1 MKRNGLRLGAALC
14 AVVGGALALA
24 AVRADEAPAY
34 KNPRLPVEARVA
46 DLLARMTLDEKVA
59 QLGSIWG
66 QKAQAQD
73 DKGVFDPAKAKK
85 LLANGI
91 GQVSRPSEVRQS
103 GGPWRTA
110 REAATYVNAVQKFLV
125 EDTRLGIPAMFHE
138 EAVHGFAALG
148 ATIFPVPIGLAST
161 WDPAQ
166 IEKVMTVAAQ
176 EARARG
182 VQQVLA
188 PVIDLARDPR
198 WGRTEETYGEDTYL
212 VTRLGVGAI
221 RGYQGPTLPL
231 ADGKVFAT
239 AKHFAVHGPH
249 EGGIN
254 TAPSNISER
263 VIREQY
269 LPPFEAAVKE
279 AHVYAVMPSY
289 NEVDGVPSTK
299 NRWLLDTVLRQEWHF
314 GGLVTSDYY
323 AVDQLR
329 GQHMVAADPAE
340 AARVALGAG
349 VDIELP
355 DTQAYATLTQ
365 QVKEGRVGMATI
377 DTSVARVLRAKFL
390 AGLFEKPYADVAE
403 AERVSNTPEHQKLA
417 LETAQRSIILLK
429 NDKGLLPLDRKR
441 IKTMA
446 VIGPNAKGVH
456 LGGYAVDPG
465 RGVDI
470 LTGIQEKLGKDVKV
484 TYAEGCRITEKESS
498 YATWY
503 KDEVVLGDPVKN
515 RQRIKEAVPVA
526 QAADVVV
533 LVLGGNEST
542 AREAW
547 ADNHLGDAAD
557 LDLFGQQDELIEA
570 VVKTGKPVV
579 ALLLNGRPYS
589 INKLTASVS
598 AILEGWYLGQEGGTA
613 AADVLFGD
621 VNPGGKL
628 PITFPRSAGQLPVYY
643 SRKPTSFRGY
653 LGSSR
658 EPLFVFGHGLSYT
671 TFEISNLRIEPAEIG
686 PGGTATVQVDVTN
699 TGKRA
704 GDEVVQLYIRDRV
717 SSVTRPVKELR
728 GFERVGLEA
737 GQKRTLSFTL
747 GPDALSL
754 IDDRMIR
761 VVEPG
766 AFDVMVGNSSANLPA
781 KGTLQV
787 VAR

>member
-1 MKRNGLRLGAALC
+1 MERSGVRR
-14 AVVGGALALA
+14 VVVALALLGGTLA
-24 AVRADEAPAY
+24 LVTVRADDPPAY
-34 KNPRLPVEARVA
+34 KNPRLSVEARVS
-46 DLLARMTLDEKVA
+46 DLLARMTLEEKVA

-66 QKAQAQD
+66 QKAEVQD
-73 DKGVFDPAKAKK
+73 EKGIFDPAKAKK
-85 LLANGI
+85 LLGNGI
-91 GQVSRPSEVRQS
+91 GEVSRPSEVRQS

-110 REAATYVNAVQKFLV
+110 REAATYVNAVQKFLI
-125 EDTRLGIPAMFHE
+125 EETRLGIPALFHE

-166 IEKVMTVAAQ
+166 LEKVMTVAAR

-212 VTRLGVGAI
+212 VTRLGVSAI
-221 RGYQGPTLPL
+221 RGYQGTTLPL

-254 TAPSNISER
+254 TAPANISER

-289 NEVDGVPSTK
+289 NEIDGLPSTK

-329 GQHMVAADPAE
+329 TQHMVAADAAE
-340 AARVALGAG
+340 AARVALRAG
-349 VDIELP
+349 VDVELP
-355 DTQAYATLTQ
+355 DTQTYATLPQ
-365 QVKEGRVGMATI
+365 QVKDGRVSLAAI
-377 DTSVARVLRAKFL
+377 DTAVTRVLRAKFL
-390 AGLFEKPYADVAE
+390 AGVFEKPYADPAE
-403 AERVSNTPEHQKLA
+403 AERVSNAPDHQKVA

-429 NDKGLLPLDRKR
+429 NDKGLLPLDRKK
-441 IKTMA
+441 IKTLA

-465 RGVDI
+465 RGIDI
-470 LTGIQEKLGKDVKV
+470 LTGIRDKVGKDLKV
-484 TYAEGCRITEKESS
+484 TYAEGCRITENESS
-498 YATWY
+498 YLTWY
-503 KDEVVLGDPVKN
+503 KDDVVLGDPVKN

-526 QAADVVV
+526 QAADAVV

-542 AREAW
+542 SREAW
-547 ADNHLGDAAD
+547 ADNHLGDTAD
-557 LDLFGQQDELIEA
+557 LDLLGQQDELVDA

-579 ALLLNGRPYS
+579 VLLLNGRPHS
-589 INKLTASVS
+589 IAHVAASVS

-628 PITFPRSAGQLPVYY
+628 PITIPRSVGQLPVYY
-643 SRKPTSFRGY
+643 ARKPTSFRGY

-671 TFEISNLRIEPAEIG
+671 TFDIGNLRIEPAEIG
-686 PGGTATVQVDVTN
+686 PAGMATVKVDVTN
-699 TGKRA
+699 TGRRA
-704 GDEVVQLYIRDRV
+704 GDEVVQLYIRDVV
-717 SSVTRPVKELR
+717 STVTRPVKELH
-728 GFERVGLEA
+728 GFERVGLDP
-737 GQKRTLSFTL
+737 GQKKTVTFTL

-754 IDDRMIR
+754 LDERMNR

-766 AFDVMVGNSSANLPA
+766 AFDVMVGSSSANLPA

-787 VAR
+787 IAR